1 MSSASTKAILGTIRA
16 RIVAFVPLSGT
27 ALGSARVYANGPLEG
42 AAFPYIVLRLVNQ
55 ISDGLRMTADLEA
68 VVFHRPR
75 SKASEAED
83 MADVMDGALLDWRDR
98 EGTGL
103 IFAGERLRD
112 TVAPFSEPADRELV
126 QVRMIYSLLLYPE
139 YLTQYQMA

>member
-16 RIVAFVPLSGT
+16 RLVAFVPLTGT

-55 ISDGLRMTADLEA
+55 IPDGLRMTADLEA

-75 SKASEAED
+75 SKAAEAED
-83 MADVMDGALLDWRDR
+83 MADVFSGAMLQWVDR
-98 EGTGL
+98 EGQGL
-103 IFAGERLRD
+103 IAVLDWLRD
-112 TVAPFSEPADRELV
+112 SVAPFSEPADRELV

-139 YLTQYQMA
+139 YLTQYQLA